1 MVISQN
7 KTNIDKSADIYTD
20 INKYLNSDLSQMY
33 KLKLFFLRNYTIEPI
48 VPFIQYHLFSNN
60 INPSI
65 EFGNY
70 NNYYQEIIDNNSN
83 LYTGDT
89 PDIIIL
95 SLILENFDSKYNTY
109 NWSGKE
115 TIARLK
121 SLYELLKSKTSS
133 LNIINTFIHPY
144 FSEIGISN
152 TKDINNPIYQV
163 AEINAFIREYVKIND
178 DRFFLVDFD
187 NIARILGEEKTYDYR
202 FWYSS
207 KLPFKKDFLY
217 LFSFEIAKIVKALK
231 GKSKKCLVLD
241 CDNTLWGG
249 IIGEDGINNI
259 KLNPNDYPGN
269 AFYDFQKNILKLYN
283 KGVLLAINS
292 KNNAEDIWNVL
303 NNHPHSIL
311 KKEHFAVWR
320 INWQNKAKNI
330 SEIANELNIGIDSLV
345 FVDDDPMEC
354 DLVKESHPEVYVLK
368 VPKNIYNLPNLVLK
382 DGLFDTLSL
391 NSMDSQRTKLYITER
406 KRSKEQKK
414 YSNIDKFLK
423 SLKINTLIHKAEE
436 SEIPRIAQ
444 LTQKTNQFNLTTI
457 RYSEVD
463 ITNYIKKSDSEVYT
477 LTASD
482 KYGNLGLT
490 GVLIAK
496 IRKNTCYFN
505 TLLMS
510 CRILGRKLEYSFVSY
525 CIEDIRKNYNIK
537 KWEASY
543 IKTQKNKQVLNFWKK
558 FNFFV
563 KSEKEGAKYYQVD
576 NSEIKTIF
584 YKYVSI
590 NK

>member
-1 MVISQN
+1 MNNYISF
-7 KTNIDKSADIYTD
+7 KNIYNQIREIEADG
-20 INKYLNSDLSQMY
+20 LEGMY
-33 KLKLFFLRNYTIEPI
+33 QSSFFVLRNYTIEPI
-48 VPFIQYHLFSNN
+48 IPFIQYHLFNSN

-95 SLILENFDSKYNTY
+95 SLILEIFDPKYNTY

-115 TIARLK
+115 TIERLK
-121 SLYELLKSKTSS
+121 LLYELLKSKTSS
-133 LNIINTFIHPY
+133 LNIINTFIPPY

-152 TKDINNPIYQV
+152 TKDINNPIYEV
-163 AEINAFIREYVKIND
+163 AKINSFIREYVKTNSGQ
-178 DRFFLVDFD
+178 FFLVDFD

-202 FWYSS
+202 FWYNS
-207 KLPFKKDFLY
+207 KLPFKKEFLY
-217 LFSFEIAKIVKALK
+217 FFSAEIAKIVKALK
-231 GKSKKCLVLD
+231 GKSQKCLVLD

-259 KLNPNDYPGN
+259 KLDPNEYPGN
-269 AFYDFQKNILKLYN
+269 AYYDFQKNILKLYH

-292 KNNAEDIWNVL
+292 KNNENDVWEVL

-311 KKEHFAVWR
+311 KKEHFAAWR

-330 SEIANELNIGIDSLV
+330 SEIVSELNIGIDSLV
-345 FVDDDPMEC
+345 YIDDNPMEC
-354 DLVKESHPEVYVLK
+354 DLVKESHPEVHVIK
-368 VPKNIYNLPNLVLK
+368 VPKNIYNLPNLVLRH
-382 DGLFDTLSL
+382 GLFDTLSI
-391 NSMDSQRTKLYITER
+391 NSLDSQRTTLYIAEK
-406 KRSKEQKK
+406 KRTKTQEK
-414 YSNIDKFLK
+414 YNNIDQFLK
-423 SLKINTLIHKAEE
+423 SLNIKTLIHKAKEN
-436 SEIPRIAQ
+436 EIPRIAQ

-457 RYSEVD
+457 RYSEID
-463 ITNYIKKSDSEVYT
+463 IANFINNNDSEIYT

-496 IRKNTCYFN
+496 INKNTCFFDSF
-505 TLLMS
+505 LMS
-510 CRILGRKLEYSFVSY
+510 CRVLGRKLDESFVSY
-525 CIEDIRKNYNIK
+525 CIDDIRKNYNIK

-543 IKTQKNKQVLNFWKK
+543 IKTQKNKQVLNFWEK
-558 FNFFV
+558 FDFYV
-563 KSEKEGAKYYQVD
+563 KSEKKDVKYYQVD
-576 NSEIKTIF
+576 NSKVKNIY